1 LLLNIL
7 PPGFAFFIRDRG
19 HPGHRNT
26 GLPLPSR
33 QSLRI
38 PKDGTGCGKFSQQIE
53 YHVEAASHQFHRQNE
68 FLTKALPGNDYFS
81 GNHQK
86 RHFPEE
92 QFMLNLTTARG
103 ARLLALSL
111 AFATSV
117 ASAQSPIR
125 IGWLSSLTGPLSSAA
140 IAENQGVQFAVDEIN
155 ASGGV
160 DGRKLELVTR
170 DTSGEPTKA
179 VNLAK
184 QLAFVD
190 KVDFIIGP
198 VNSGESLATVPIV
211 AKAGIPNLIIGT
223 IDELVDAQKFPLAF
237 RAINTNR
244 QWIEAANDYAL
255 NVLGKKKIAVIGD
268 TSGYGTASSKV
279 AQNLLEKVGVK
290 PVYLAL
296 VDPNKTD
303 LTDELSKAKAAGA
316 EVIMPWSAAT
326 GLLARLFNTR
336 GDMGWDV
343 PIVGHPAM
351 MAPPVRPLLNKP
363 EYWRNAFAAGYISTT
378 YDAKGKLPPRTQV
391 LMDKIRP
398 KLGKGEIDFMFW
410 WIALGYDTVRIVE
423 HAVKTAG
430 STDAAAIG
438 KVLENTKDFPGV
450 YAIYSWSK
458 ENRNGFPDHNI
469 VMNIAGS
476 FKDGSF
482 AAAKR

>member
-1 LLLNIL
+1 
-7 PPGFAFFIRDRG
+7 
-19 HPGHRNT
+19 
-26 GLPLPSR
+26 
-33 QSLRI
+33 
-38 PKDGTGCGKFSQQIE
+38 
-53 YHVEAASHQFHRQNE
+53 
-68 FLTKALPGNDYFS
+68 
-81 GNHQK
+81 
-86 RHFPEE
+86 
-92 QFMLNLTTARG
+92 MLSCSIARF
-103 ARLLALSL
+103 ARLLALSFL
-111 AFATSV
+111 FAAFSA
-117 ASAQSPIR
+117 AAQSPIR

-140 IAENQGVQFAVDEIN
+140 LAENQGVQFAVEEIN
-155 ASGGV
+155 AAGGIN
-160 DGRKLELVTR
+160 GRKLELITR

-223 IDELVDAQKFPLAF
+223 IDELVDPQKFPLAF
-237 RAINTNR
+237 RAINTNK
-244 QWIEAANDYAL
+244 QWIQAANDYAL
-255 NVLGKKKIAVIGD
+255 NVLKKRKIAVIGD
-268 TSGYGTASSKV
+268 TSGYGTASSKL
-279 AQNLLEKVGVK
+279 AQDLLDKAGVK
-290 PVYLAL
+290 PVYVAL
-296 VDPNKTD
+296 VDANKTD
-303 LTDELSKAKAAGA
+303 LTDELNKAKAAGA

-363 EYWRNAFAAGYISTT
+363 EYWKNAFAAGYVSTT
-378 YDAKGKLPPRTQV
+378 YDTRGKLPPRTQA

-410 WIALGYDTVRIVE
+410 WIALGYDTVKIVE

-430 STDAAAIG
+430 STDAAAIA
-438 KVLENTKDFPGV
+438 KVLESTRDFPGA
-450 YAIYSWSK
+450 YANYSWSK
-458 ENRNGFPDHNI
+458 ENRNGYPDHGI
-469 VMNIAGS
+469 VMNVAGS

-482 AAAKR
+482 VAAPR

>member
-1 LLLNIL
+1 MLKSTTGRALRSLLL
-7 PPGFAFFIRDRG
+7 
-19 HPGHRNT
+19 
-26 GLPLPSR
+26 
-33 QSLRI
+33 SLV
-38 PKDGTGCGKFSQQIE
+38 F
-53 YHVEAASHQFHRQNE
+53 AAS
-68 FLTKALPGNDYFS
+68 T
-81 GNHQK
+81 
-86 RHFPEE
+86 
-92 QFMLNLTTARG
+92 
-103 ARLLALSL
+103 
-111 AFATSV
+111 
-117 ASAQSPIR
+117 ASAQSTIR

-155 ASGGV
+155 AAGGV
-160 DGRKLELVTR
+160 NGRKLELITR

-211 AKAGIPNLIIGT
+211 ARAGIPNLIIGT
-223 IDELVDAQKFPLAF
+223 IDELVGAKRFPLAF

-255 NVLGKKKIAVIGD
+255 NVLKKKKIAVIGD

-279 AQNLLEKVGVK
+279 AQDLLEKAGVE
-290 PVYLAL
+290 PVYVAL

-303 LTDELSKAKAAGA
+303 LTDEMNKAKAAGA
-316 EVIMPWSAAT
+316 EVVMPWTAAT

-336 GDMGWDV
+336 GDMGWNV

-351 MAPPVRPLLNKP
+351 MAPTVRPLLNKP
-363 EYWRNAFAAGYISTT
+363 EYWKNAFAAGYQSTT
-378 YDAKGKLPPRTQV
+378 YDARGKLPPRTQA

-410 WIALGYDTVRIVE
+410 WIALGYDTVKIVE
-423 HAVKTAG
+423 HAVKSAG

-438 KVLENTKDFPGV
+438 KVLETTRDFPGA
-450 YAIYSWSK
+450 YASYTWTK
-458 ENRNGFPDHNI
+458 ENRNGFPDHAI
-469 VMNIAGS
+469 VMNVAGS

-482 AAAKR
+482 TAAPR

>member
-1 LLLNIL
+1 
-7 PPGFAFFIRDRG
+7 
-19 HPGHRNT
+19 
-26 GLPLPSR
+26 
-33 QSLRI
+33 
-38 PKDGTGCGKFSQQIE
+38 
-53 YHVEAASHQFHRQNE
+53 
-68 FLTKALPGNDYFS
+68 
-81 GNHQK
+81 
-86 RHFPEE
+86 
-92 QFMLNLTTARG
+92 MLNLTTALG
-103 ARLLALSL
+103 ARLLVLSL
-111 AFATSV
+111 AFAASV

-155 ASGGV
+155 AAGGV
-160 DGRKLELVTR
+160 NGRKFELVTR

-237 RAINTNR
+237 RAINTNH

-255 NVLGKKKIAVIGD
+255 NVLKRKKVAVIGD

-279 AQNLLEKVGVK
+279 AQDLLEKAEVK
-290 PVYLAL
+290 PVYLVL

-303 LTDELSKAKAAGA
+303 LTDELNKAKAAGA
-316 EVIMPWSAAT
+316 DVIMPWSAAT

-363 EYWRNAFAAGYISTT
+363 EYWRNAFAAGYLSTT
-378 YDAKGKLPPRTQV
+378 YDAKGKLPPRTQA

-410 WIALGYDTVRIVE
+410 WIALGYDTVKIVE

-438 KVLENTKDFPGV
+438 RVLENTKDFPGV
-450 YAIYSWSK
+450 YATYSWSK
-458 ENRNGFPDHNI
+458 ANRNGFPDHNI
-469 VMNIAGS
+469 VVNVAGS

-482 AAAKR
+482 TAAPMR